1 MTLAEDETLDE
12 HGSLAGAAAGDDELG
27 RPVDTVPHSV
37 IEGEPPASETDD
49 DPSI

>member
-1 MTLAEDETLDE
+1 MSFAEDETLDE

-27 RPVDTVPHSV
+27 RPVDAVPQSV
-37 IEGEPPASETDD
+37 IEGEPPSSETDD